1 MLKIQIPTSHKLTFN
16 WSLAVTLCY
25 GSSALL
31 KKSSQLLL
39 SALIRFRCINCN
51 CAADINICIGNK
63 GTSITFFIVTQ
74 SVWLSIWFTTINQL
88 YQRQRFSFPFAPLN
102 TAASSTML
110 FFFFFWKIKKKT
122 TCIVWKVPAVKGEWK
137 EERRKRRR
145 GQYYLLPLEFQ
156 SLL

>member
-1 MLKIQIPTSHKLTFN
+1 MLKIQIPTLHKLTFN

-63 GTSITFFIVTQ
+63 GITITFFSVTQ
-74 SVWLSIWFTTINQL
+74 SV
-88 YQRQRFSFPFAPLN
+88 
-102 TAASSTML
+102 
-110 FFFFFWKIKKKT
+110 
-122 TCIVWKVPAVKGEWK
+122 
-137 EERRKRRR
+137 
-145 GQYYLLPLEFQ
+145 
-156 SLL
+156 